1 MFTIMPMPRYVE
13 MSDAPPKLTN
23 GNVRPVTGSMPTATP
38 MFTTACIRMF
48 TVIPNARYVANGS
61 RLVLAI
67 LKPR

>member
-48 TVIPNARYVANGS
+48 TVIPNAR
-61 RLVLAI
+61 
-67 LKPR
+67 